1 MKLKL
6 FISLTILSF
15 FCNTMNAQSNSELAI
30 TDQDQLIK
38 LCLEFTPL
46 QDKIPNEIKA
56 LATENYIYGNGRD
69 FNFSSNLKVNEK
81 KVSVLSK
88 STLSPSK
95 PYFDFFTFNIEASK
109 ALARIYFVYSKDGV
123 QTSIPVTIELEKN
136 GSSWQ
141 VTNHYFN
148 F

>member
-6 FISLTILSF
+6 FFSLAILSL

-30 TDQDQLIK
+30 TNQDQLIK

-46 QDKIPNEIKA
+46 QDKIPNEIKE
-56 LATENYIYGNGRD
+56 LATENYIYQNGND
-69 FNFSSNLKVNEK
+69 YYYSANLQANGKGI
-81 KVSVLSK
+81 SLLSK
-88 STLSPSK
+88 SSLSSSK
-95 PYFDFFTFNIEASK
+95 PYFDFFTLNIEASK